1 MRRPG
6 ERACLF
12 PFDRGRMF
20 IAAAFFSLPCTRLLF
35 ASLLSGRRLLRD
47 RHPGH
52 CRVSGR
58 GGRVQRRCSRTLCS
72 RGEGARFDGTC
83 SMESSA
89 VPADSSAGLCFIGG
103 GNHRLR
109 RRQRPRPYHREA
121 ASTTAS
127 SAGEPLTSSTDGVI
141 SGLSGFISWGGQR
154 LHRQREFSA
163 LEAALPIVSPAGGAS
178 LTSSAEGGTA
188 PASLAGAVPISLVGT
203 ALISIS
209 GWALHRPA
217 ASISSDGIGVSYK
230 YVSVTCDSWFVRPM
244 RFVHSMLRLLLGL
257 GCFCLHGALVTFVS
271 FCVPKLWVFHR
282 TFCCFLFVS
291 NSTSSLICLSGGGER
306 EREGGWQRE

>member
-1 MRRPG
+1 MVAEAFMGPVHACRCGEVFWVLLLLTWGGAVEGEEEAQHLAPWPWLQFGAAARGPGDPAAMGGAVLLRRMNEGCRGGLMRRPG

-209 GWALHRPA
+209 GW
-217 ASISSDGIGVSYK
+217 
-230 YVSVTCDSWFVRPM
+230 
-244 RFVHSMLRLLLGL
+244 
-257 GCFCLHGALVTFVS
+257 
-271 FCVPKLWVFHR
+271 
-282 TFCCFLFVS
+282 
-291 NSTSSLICLSGGGER
+291 
-306 EREGGWQRE
+306 